1 MKLQYLGTAAA
12 EGVPGMFCECEV
24 CKRSRQ
30 AGGKNIRTRS
40 QSLIDDKILIDFPA
54 DTYWHEMVYN
64 MPLSKIHT
72 CLITHSHSDH
82 LYPEDLEMR
91 SRGMAPV
98 MPIDKPL
105 TFYSCESGYNMIM
118 ETVEKYHLYEDERID
133 CKKIVPFVPFE
144 AEGYTVIPLAA
155 SHDEKSTPVI
165 FIIEK
170 DGKRILYANDTGMF
184 GEKTWEYLK
193 NYKKRFDLISL
204 DCTMQIIGQY
214 CGHLNYEEDIKTR
227 ERLCEWG
234 MVDDKTVCILNH
246 FSHNGGLTYDEMRDM
261 AQKDGFMVSYDGMT
275 VEI

>member
-40 QSLIDDKILIDFPA
+40 QSLIDDKMMIDFPA

-118 ETVEKYHLYEDERID
+118 ETV
-133 CKKIVPFVPFE
+133 
-144 AEGYTVIPLAA
+144 
-155 SHDEKSTPVI
+155 
-165 FIIEK
+165 EK